1 MSLYAVTKLAGE
13 GLCRSFWEAF
23 GLESVAL
30 HYSNVLG
37 PRQDPLSQY
46 AARYPELHHRADG
59 RTAPQGVPRR
69 RPVSREFAYVGNIV
83 EGNVLAMAAEGSAA
97 GW

>member
-1 MSLYAVTKLAGE
+1 
-13 GLCRSFWEAF
+13 
-23 GLESVAL
+23 VAL
-30 HYSNVLG
+30 PYSNVFG

-46 AARYPELHHRADG
+46 PPVIPNFITALMDG
-59 RTAPQGVPRR
+59 RRPREFR
-69 RPVSREFAYVGNIV
+69 DGDQSREFTYVGNIV